1 MKSTTPD
8 ALPKHPNALREMVLQ
23 LLHEREEKDREYV
36 SQVANYRQQIA
47 EQHQVI
53 AQKDQYLSV
62 RDETIARLEMTIAK
76 LQRWRFGR
84 RSEKLSADQLS
95 LWQEA
100 LETEIA
106 AVEAELDAVL
116 ADSAATQNPASTHKP
131 APRRHPGRMKLP
143 DTLAR
148 VEVRHHPE
156 SCTCSQCGA
165 PLETIGEEITEK
177 LDYVPGHFQVIR
189 HVRPKMA
196 CRPCGTLTSPALP
209 AQVIDKGLPTARTL
223 AQVLTA
229 KYLDHLPLYRQE
241 GQYLRAGV
249 PISRSTLCS
258 WMGQGEY
265 WLNILAGACKEALLM
280 GSILHADETPLPV
293 LHPGSGKTQK
303 AYLWVYRSQA
313 DALHP
318 VVVFDY
324 APDRK
329 GIHPQRFL
337 GDWQG
342 ILQTDDYSG
351 YDALY
356 RKGGIIE
363 AGCWAHVRR
372 HFYDVNEGAPSPV
385 AQNALLRIRK
395 LYEIEAE
402 IKDDPPERKA
412 QSRQER
418 AGPLLESFH
427 AWLTDVQ
434 MQVAPK
440 SAIAKAISYA
450 LKRWQALTLYL
461 QEGRLSIDNNPVE
474 RALRGVAIGRKNYLF
489 AGNDAGGERA
499 AAFYTVIETCKLNN
513 VEPFAYLCDVL
524 DKLPTWPAKKLHELL
539 PWNWTSPTVT

>member
-1 MKSTTPD
+1 
-8 ALPKHPNALREMVLQ
+8 
-23 LLHEREEKDREYV
+23 
-36 SQVANYRQQIA
+36 
-47 EQHQVI
+47 
-53 AQKDQYLSV
+53 
-62 RDETIARLEMTIAK
+62 MTIAK

-84 RSEKLSADQLS
+84 RSEKLSPNQIS
-95 LWQEA
+95 LWEEA
-100 LETEIA
+100 LETEIV
-106 AVEAELDAVL
+106 AVESELDAVL
-116 ADSAATQNPASTHKP
+116 AESAATKGNPKP
-131 APRRHPGRMKLP
+131 VPRRHPGRMKLP

-148 VEVRHHPE
+148 VEVQHHPE
-156 SCTCSQCGA
+156 SCACAQCGA
-165 PLETIGEEITEK
+165 PLEIIGEEITEK

-229 KYLDHLPLYRQE
+229 KYLDHLLLYRQE

-265 WLNILAGACKEALLM
+265 WLSILAGACKEALLM

-318 VVVFDY
+318 VVAFDY

-356 RKGGIIE
+356 RKGGIVE

-450 LKRWQALTLYL
+450 LKRWQALTTSKRD
-461 QEGRLSIDNNPVE
+461 GSVSTT
-474 RALRGVAIGRKNYLF
+474 
-489 AGNDAGGERA
+489 
-499 AAFYTVIETCKLNN
+499 TVWSAHCG
-513 VEPFAYLCDVL
+513 A
-524 DKLPTWPAKKLHELL
+524 
-539 PWNWTSPTVT
+539 